1 MLWRGSGQSP
11 SSSLLAQVLD
21 REGQM
26 DNPCTSWL
34 ADAYWDN
41 ITELDKLT
49 NFHGLMNSFEQY
61 PRDWHLWYTSAT
73 PEKAML
79 PGEWENA
86 CNEMQRMLIVRSL
99 RQDRVAFCVASFIV
113 SNLGSRF
120 VEPPVLNMKLVL
132 EDSTPRTPLVFIL
145 SPGVDPSGAL
155 LQLAE
160 QMGMAQRFHALS
172 LGQGQ
177 APIAA
182 RLLREGVLQGHWVF
196 LANCHLSLSWMPN
209 LDKLVEQLQVEEPHP
224 SFRLWLSS
232 SPHPDFPISIL
243 QASIKMTTEPPK
255 ARSLTSS
262 LAHSPFPPF
271 TTRWR
276 NCPLPDPAQS
286 SSLAPGSKRT
296 PGSEFHLATRRFLLA
311 RQNHKSRTLGAS
323 GQPATADDL
332 LGPVLLAAPPF
343 FEEPLFAFQ
352 ERCMPW
358 WQRALCWL
366 SALRGAQVCQSGGRC
381 YFWPRKKVEAT
392 WNLGAAWEEGR
403 WSAGRGGSPRLH
415 PGEICPHHP
424 GSAEPPG
431 GSQSFREGRTFT
443 AYLFAT
449 GFLSVAK
456 RALFLNVLLGNHW
469 KLTQE
474 L

>member
-255 ARSLTSS
+255 VRRRPCGLARLSGGRRQREAQPPQPPGLRAPLASLERPPPPPPTSS
-262 LAHSPFPPF
+262 L
-271 TTRWR
+271 R
-276 NCPLPDPAQS
+276 
-286 SSLAPGSKRT
+286 APGS
-296 PGSEFHLATRRFLLA
+296 
-311 RQNHKSRTLGAS
+311 
-323 GQPATADDL
+323 
-332 LGPVLLAAPPF
+332 
-343 FEEPLFAFQ
+343 
-352 ERCMPW
+352 
-358 WQRALCWL
+358 
-366 SALRGAQVCQSGGRC
+366 
-381 YFWPRKKVEAT
+381 
-392 WNLGAAWEEGR
+392 
-403 WSAGRGGSPRLH
+403 
-415 PGEICPHHP
+415 
-424 GSAEPPG
+424 
-431 GSQSFREGRTFT
+431 
-443 AYLFAT
+443 
-449 GFLSVAK
+449 
-456 RALFLNVLLGNHW
+456 
-469 KLTQE
+469 
-474 L
+474 